1 MFDNEIYFDI
11 KESIK
16 RNLRGYILATMWYL
30 QNNNNKT
37 EAAKKDMNKTGETFH
52 ISEMVSW

>member
-30 QNNNNKT
+30 QNNNNKR
-37 EAAKKDMNKTGETFH
+37 EAAKKDMNKTGEIVH